1 MSTGAAEPE
10 TAVARRFRGNVP
22 DGWGGAG
29 AMSDAMSGAR
39 AAAATGHVSAALG
52 ARRAGLGA
60 RLAAIGSIPAV
71 PALMWLLPAIA
82 LQATLAAAWPASP
95 ATFGLSIAQ
104 ALASFAAILG
114 GGWLIRAA
122 AVELDWN
129 ATPVCVH
136 EPPRALVA
144 TGPYRFGRHPMYLG
158 AALLLAGTALA
169 LGSPPAG
176 GVAAAYL
183 AWLDLHHA
191 RAEDAA
197 LHARFGP
204 AWRAYAARTRRW
216 L

>member
-1 MSTGAAEPE
+1 MSAGTTGPEAAVS
-10 TAVARRFRGNVP
+10 ARFRGNAP
-22 DGWGGAG
+22 GGWTDGGAALDG
-29 AMSDAMSGAR
+29 APGVR
-39 AAAATGHVSAALG
+39 AAVPAGRFTATVRPRLVAV
-52 ARRAGLGA
+52 RA
-60 RLAAIGSIPAV
+60 RLAALGPVPAV
-71 PALMWLLPAIA
+71 PAPMWLLPAIA
-82 LQATLAAAWPASP
+82 LQSLLAAAWSASP
-95 ATFGLSIAQ
+95 STFELSLAQ

-129 ATPVCVH
+129 ATPVCVR
-136 EPPRALVA
+136 EAPRALVA
-144 TGPYRFGRHPMYLG
+144 TGPYRVGRHPMYLG
-158 AALLLAGTALA
+158 AALVLAGTALA
-169 LGSPPAG
+169 LGSWPAG

-183 AWLDLHHA
+183 AWLDLRHA

>member
-1 MSTGAAEPE
+1 VSAGATGPEP
-10 TAVARRFRGNVP
+10 AVSGRFSGNVP
-22 DGWGGAG
+22 GGWTDAG
-29 AMSDAMSGAR
+29 APAGGSPGAR
-39 AAAATGHVSAALG
+39 AAVPAGRATAAV
-52 ARRAGLGA
+52 RA
-60 RLAAIGSIPAV
+60 RLAALGSIPAV

-82 LQATLAAAWPASP
+82 LQALLAAAWPVSP
-95 ATFGLSIAQ
+95 AAFELSPAQ

-136 EPPRALVA
+136 EAPRALVA
-144 TGPYRFGRHPMYLG
+144 TGPYRVGRHPMYLG
-158 AALLLAGTALA
+158 AALVLVGTALA
-169 LGSPPAG
+169 LGSWPAG

-183 AWLDLHHA
+183 AWLDLRHA

>member
-1 MSTGAAEPE
+1 MSAGATGPEAA
-10 TAVARRFRGNVP
+10 VSGRFRGHAP
-22 DGWGGAG
+22 GGGADAG
-29 AMSDAMSGAR
+29 AADDGAAGAR
-39 AAAATGHVSAALG
+39 AAVPAGRVTAAVRPRLVAV
-52 ARRAGLGA
+52 RA
-60 RLAAIGSIPAV
+60 RLASLGSIPAV

-82 LQATLAAAWPASP
+82 LQAMLAAAWPASP
-95 ATFGLSIAQ
+95 AAFELSPAE
-104 ALASFAAILG
+104 ALASFVAILG
-114 GGWLIRAA
+114 GGGLIRSA

-136 EPPRALVA
+136 EAPRALVA
-144 TGPYRFGRHPMYLG
+144 TGPYRAGRHPMYFG
-158 AALLLAGTALA
+158 AALVLAGAALA
-169 LGSPPAG
+169 LGSWWAG

-183 AWLDLHHA
+183 AWLDLRHA